1 MRPGRHGSAL
11 PGCDLPTTD
20 DEAVD
25 VSVSLSAAR
34 RSWARE
40 AYLHL
45 HAHPELSMQEHQTAA
60 YVEARLDEL
69 GIEHVRCGGTGVVGV
84 LRNGD
89 GPTVAYRADIDALP
103 VAEETGLP
111 YASSA
116 TGTLPDGRT
125 VPTMHACGHD
135 LHTAALLAAAAA
147 LVDDR
152 EAWAGTLVL
161 VLQPGEETAAG
172 AKAMIEDGLWER
184 VPRPEVVLGQ
194 HVFPYPVG
202 TVQVPSTTAM
212 AMADSLRI
220 TLRGRQSHGSQ
231 PQDGIDPVLL
241 GAHVV
246 TRLQGVVSREVDPRR
261 PAVVTVGTF
270 HAGLKE
276 NIIPETAELTLNV
289 RTMDHGTRDTV
300 LASIRRIVAAE
311 AQASG
316 APEPELEEFNAF
328 PQCVNHPDAS
338 ARVHRALAA
347 AFGEEHVSDPEPLM
361 GSEDVGLL
369 WDTLGVPGCYWFV
382 GVADPD
388 DEAPAMNHSPRFAPM
403 LEEGLDASV
412 RAALAGLGAWL
423 CPAG

>member
-1 MRPGRHGSAL
+1 MTLAI
-11 PGCDLPTTD
+11 D
-20 DEAVD
+20 AN
-25 VSVSLSAAR
+25 R
-34 RSWARE
+34 RAWARD

-45 HAHPELSMQEHQTAA
+45 HAHPELSMQEKETAA

-69 GIEHVRCGGTGVVGV
+69 GIEHFRCGGTGVVGL

-89 GPTVAYRADIDALP
+89 GPTVAFRADTDGLP
-103 VAEETGLP
+103 VAEETDLP
-111 YASSA
+111 YASTA
-116 TGTLPDGRT
+116 TGALPDGRI
-125 VPTMHACGHD
+125 VPVMHACGHD
-135 LHTAALLAAAAA
+135 MHTAALLAAAAA

-152 EAWAGTLVL
+152 ASWAGTLVL
-161 VLQPGEETAAG
+161 VFQPGEETAAG
-172 AKAMIEDGLWER
+172 AKAMVSDGLWDR
-184 VPRPEVVLGQ
+184 APRPEVVLGQ

-202 TVQVPSTTAM
+202 TLQVPSTTAM

-231 PQDGIDPVLL
+231 PQHSIDPVLL

-289 RTMDHGTRDTV
+289 RTMDPDTRETV
-300 LASIRRIVAAE
+300 LSAIRRIVSAE

-316 APEPELEEFNAF
+316 AAEPVVEEFNAF
-328 PQCVNHPDAS
+328 PQCVNHRETS
-338 ARVHRALAA
+338 ARVHAALAE
-347 AFGEEHVSDPEPLM
+347 AFGEDNVSDPEPLM

-369 WDTLGVPGCYWFV
+369 WDTLGIPGAYWFV

-388 DEAPAMNHSPRFAPM
+388 DTAPAMNHSPRFAPV
-403 LEEGLDASV
+403 LEKGLDVSIG
-412 RAALAGLGAWL
+412 AALAALGAWL
-423 CPAG
+423 GAPSAPSRVGSATSTTHRSPDAVS